1 MSKARQHK
9 HITLENNQSKACTEG
24 EGKGAGGAGGGGD
37 GEDIKLFVKTLLPV
51 KTDCIQIFTKK
62 CLYKN

>member
-24 EGKGAGGAGGGGD
+24 ERKGAGGID

>member
-24 EGKGAGGAGGGGD
+24 EGKGAGGGGGVAS
-37 GEDIKLFVKTLLPV
+37 EDIKLFVKTLLPV
-51 KTDCIQIFTKK
+51 KTNCIQIFT